1 MSSNNSSNTNSGSV
15 AAPASSASP
24 STTSTASPSTTSSA
38 SPSTT
43 STASPSTTST
53 VKPTTATTPST
64 DTKTATN
71 TATTSSTNAKPA
83 TNTTTTSSTDTKTA
97 TTAVDMSTAPANS
110 SLTDDIKNT
119 FNKVFTSSNF
129 ILLLWFLAVYFV
141 AYTFLGLFNTN
152 MTGTEYIIKIVDV
165 MVMIAIFAYLLL
177 YYYNNPKSVDN
188 IQTNTYNTLNDTNTL
203 IYTGIF
209 LVCYTAISFV
219 FQIPTSGPGSILS
232 LWLLSTLAIIVFTIT
247 AIVLFCKYVLGISI
261 LDTDSLKSIWKG
273 SSSDNSDKS
282 GGDTPKP
289 TPKSSSSSPEV
300 FNVSN
305 NLYTYDDAR
314 AVCTAFGARL
324 ATYNEIED
332 AYNKGGEWC
341 SYGWSEGQMAY
352 FPTQK
357 STWEDLQKNPKTKN
371 NCGRPGVNGGYM
383 ENPYIKF
390 GVNCYGTKP
399 KPTDRDLQ
407 TMANNKLQPKTE
419 EDALMDKKVNFWKE
433 NADKLLNLNAF
444 NRNSWSE
451 Y

>member
-1 MSSNNSSNTNSGSV
+1 MSSNNSSNTNSGSA
-15 AAPASSASP
+15 AAPVSP
-24 STTSTASPSTTSSA
+24 APTS
-38 SPSTT
+38 
-43 STASPSTTST
+43 
-53 VKPTTATTPST
+53 TTATAKT
-64 DTKTATN
+64 DTSAPTAT
-71 TATTSSTNAKPA
+71 KPA
-83 TNTTTTSSTDTKTA
+83 TTTDSKTAATTDSKTA
-97 TTAVDMSTAPANS
+97 TTTDSKTAATTDPKPATTTDSKTAATAAPVDMSTTPANS

-129 ILLLWFLAVYFV
+129 ILVLWFLAAYFV
-141 AYTFLGLFNTN
+141 AYAVLGLFNVN
-152 MTGTEYIIKIVDV
+152 MTGTEYMLKIVDV
-165 MVMIAIFAYLLL
+165 IVMIAIFAYLLL
-177 YYYNNPKSVDN
+177 YYYYNPKSVDD
-188 IQTNTYNTLNDTNTL
+188 IQSNTYNALNDTNTL

-209 LVCYTAISFV
+209 LICYTAISFV
-219 FQIPTSGPGSILS
+219 FQIPTSGPGAILS

-247 AIVLFCKYVLGISI
+247 SIVLFCKYVLGISI
-261 LDTDSLKSIWKG
+261 LDTDSLKSLWSG
-273 SSSDNSDKS
+273 SSDNSDKS
-282 GGDTPKP
+282 DSDTPKP
-289 TPKSSSSSPEV
+289 KSDSSAPEV

-314 AVCTAFGARL
+314 EVCAAFGAKL
-324 ATYNEIED
+324 ATYNQIED

-419 EDALMDKKVNFWKE
+419 EDALMDKKVKFWKE